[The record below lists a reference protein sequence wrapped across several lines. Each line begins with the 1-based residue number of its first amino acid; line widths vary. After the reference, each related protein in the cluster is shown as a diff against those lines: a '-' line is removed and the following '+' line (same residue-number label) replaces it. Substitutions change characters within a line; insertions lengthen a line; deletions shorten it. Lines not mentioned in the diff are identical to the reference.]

1 MIKHIFVMGAYFN
14 TDQQDIDAYSYIAD
28 VFKNKIKN
36 VKITQP
42 IDIEN
47 YRQNYILQNPTADI
61 NNINKAMVD
70 FDLLQVKHADLLFC
84 DISNK
89 STGVGIELGVAKEN
103 NKKIIFVA
111 KQNSKISNMIFGAFP
126 DNTVYYYSSLQDLKN
141 YIESLNF

>member
-14 TDQQDIDAYSYIAD
+14 TDQEDIDAYSYIAN
-28 VFKNKIKN
+28 VFKNKIKD

-47 YRQNYILQNPTADI
+47 YRQTYILQNPTANI

-70 FDLLQVKHADLLFC
+70 FDLLQVKQADLLFC
-84 DISNK
+84 DVSNK

-103 NKKIIFVA
+103 NKEIIFVA
-111 KQNSKISNMIFGAFP
+111 KKDSQISNMVFGAFS
-126 DNTVYYYSSLQDLKN
+126 DKTVYYYSSLEDLKK
-141 YIESLNF
+141 YIESLTF